1 MLRSNAAQQAK
12 QTQGQSEQRSMNA
25 DLFSLTY
32 GALVMDLINDLD
44 KTTDVNSK
52 LDKIGYQMGL
62 RMADDF
68 LAKNP
73 RIGRCSSVPQLS
85 EVLAKQAFKLY
96 LGTEAA
102 VTFMSADEFQLRLD
116 SNPLTEFVEIP
127 PEYKDL
133 CYSQVICGAI
143 RGAMEAIHIEVQ
155 TQLLSEVPYPTVI
168 RVKFARVLHEA
179 MPAGE
184 DD

>member
-1 MLRSNAAQQAK
+1 MLRSNASQQSK
-12 QTQGQSEQRSMNA
+12 QSQGQAEQRQMNA
-25 DLFSLTY
+25 DLFTLTY
-32 GALVMDLINDLD
+32 GALIMDLINDLD
-44 KTTDVNSK
+44 ETTEVNSK

-73 RIGRCSSVPQLS
+73 RIGRCASVQQLS

-96 LGTEAA
+96 LGVEAT
-102 VTFMSADEFQLRLD
+102 VQFMSSEEFQLRLE
-116 SNPLTEFVEIP
+116 SNPLVEFVEIP

-143 RGAMEAIHIEVQ
+143 RGAMEAIHLEVS
-155 TQLLSEVPYPTVI
+155 TQLLSDVPNPTIV

-179 MPAGE
+179 MPAG
-184 DD
+184 DDD